1 MAEQDLQDDLYKRF
15 IEKFQN
21 IERRKPSKALAA
33 PKEEEDLFD
42 LGPKVSRRGGPS
54 RPHQRI
60 DITIES
66 DKAEDIDSILRE
78 FMGKQIPP
86 RGREH
91 FAPPLKKPRQRKPVP
106 LPRQQRPPSKPVP
119 LPNRGRPAMPEPL
132 GGERD

>member
-33 PKEEEDLFD
+33 PKEEEDLFE

-66 DKAEDIDSILRE
+66 AKAEDIDSILRE

-86 RGREH
+86 RG
-91 FAPPLKKPRQRKPVP
+91 APPLKKARQRKPVP
-106 LPRQQRPPSKPVP
+106 LPK
-119 LPNRGRPAMPEPL
+119 RGRPAMPEPL
-132 GGERD
+132 WGERD

>member
-33 PKEEEDLFD
+33 PKEEEDLFE

-86 RGREH
+86 RG
-91 FAPPLKKPRQRKPVP
+91 APSPKARQRKPVP

-119 LPNRGRPAMPEPL
+119 LPKRGRPAMPEPL
-132 GGERD
+132 WGERD